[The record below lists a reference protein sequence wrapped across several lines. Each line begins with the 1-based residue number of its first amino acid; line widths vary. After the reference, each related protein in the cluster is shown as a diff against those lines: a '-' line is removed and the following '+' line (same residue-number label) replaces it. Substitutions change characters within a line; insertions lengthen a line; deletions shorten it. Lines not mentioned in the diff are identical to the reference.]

1 MDHFDNFIDG
11 EWVGGLR
18 RQNNVSPSDNSDII
32 GAYAQADEGEALQ
45 AIAAARAAVPGW
57 AR

>member
-1 MDHFDNFIDG
+1 MDNFDNFIDG
-11 EWVGGLR
+11 AWVGGSR
-18 RQNNVSPSDNSDII
+18 RQYNVNPSDTSDII